1 MYDVYGD
8 FLTKKELNQVLG
20 GKDLWLSAEDAM
32 GRFKKIFKKKER
44 EYYRIKKE
52 NESTL
57 KKINKIYN
65 DVKDVD
71 ESNKD
76 ENIE

>member
-1 MYDVYGD
+1 
-8 FLTKKELNQVLG
+8 
-20 GKDLWLSAEDAM
+20 
-32 GRFKKIFKKKER
+32 
-44 EYYRIKKE
+44 
-52 NESTL
+52 L